1 MYLKEFIEKFL
12 PDYEQKRKNYTKEHN
27 IFSDTF
33 FACEFFPQALQ
44 NFSDKLCK
52 SMKLEIAAS
61 WIDKEEDYDIVM
73 NAEQP
78 KIEEL

>member
-44 NFSDKLCK
+44 NFSDKLCSKQRENCFK
-52 SMKLEIAAS
+52 SAEI
-61 WIDKEEDYDIVM
+61 IDKDVM
-73 NAEQP
+73 MSAEQP
-78 KIEEL
+78 KIEELL